1 MKQSWAGP
9 RLAGLFLLAASVA
22 ILIAVTAI
30 PGRGGYGTA
39 GPRFVPL
46 IVAVG
51 LIVLSSP
58 VPAADVVAP

>member
-9 RLAGLFLLAASVA
+9 RLAGVFLLAASVA

-46 IVAVG
+46 IVA
-51 LIVLSSP
+51 S
-58 VPAADVVAP
+58 A